1 MFSYFSLIYVNVNNV
16 NGLNWVEFQFD
27 QIIVSFFVN
36 TQETFQRMKYKRI
49 FLNLTEF
56 RV

>member
-1 MFSYFSLIYVNVNNV
+1 MFSYFSSVNNNNV
-16 NGLNWVEFQFD
+16 NDINLVEFQFD

-49 FLNLTEF
+49 FLSLTEF

>member
-1 MFSYFSLIYVNVNNV
+1 MFSYFPPVNNNNV